1 MPVLVKLAPNPA
13 FKPTDETKDAFDYA
27 KRKGVFQ
34 IDYVTAMENIENSNG
49 MYQIVAE
56 SAEAPAASVPRR
68 LEDMTLDELKIMML
82 SLGIKTEKK
91 MARKDVEALVR
102 SRMAEVEITDE

>member
-1 MPVLVKLAPNPA
+1 MPAMVKLAPNPA
-13 FKPTDETKDAFDYA
+13 FKATEETKADYDAA
-27 KRKGVFQ
+27 KAKGVMVVE
-34 IDYVTAMENIENSNG
+34 YVTAMENIANSGG
-49 MYQIVAE
+49 MYAIVAE
-56 SAEAPAASVPRR
+56 NAEAPASSVPRL

-102 SRMAEVEITDE
+102 SRMAEIEIE